1 MGSSPPAVSRKW
13 NKTHKDQ
20 MRCIQLIVQ
29 IWMYL
34 FLGGN
39 SYRLCVK
46 LWFQYLK
53 IRIIFQKALCS
64 IILKADRIVSNNTF
78 SFVYWSGQNFS
89 SFLTVPSWNEW
100 CLQIFKHS
108 FHSHKFF
115 LKKTFF
121 RLCFGFVRTFAFSL
135 LLIRI
140 LLRNFEWVGAC
151 VSVSFQ
157 TKKTLWKTKKHRELI
172 SDAIYLNG
180 SNEVFQLSFFFLWQ
194 ETLNLFQ
201 ISAIIT
207 VIVFIILP
215 QRIDSSSTH
224 RKENKPLG
232 IFQSF

>member
-1 MGSSPPAVSRKW
+1 MYIEVGKTSLHFWQFRVEMNGVYKSSS
-13 NKTHKDQ
+13 
-20 MRCIQLIVQ
+20 I
-29 IWMYL
+29 L
-34 FLGGN
+34 FILT
-39 SYRLCVK
+39 
-46 LWFQYLK
+46 
-53 IRIIFQKALCS
+53 IF
-64 IILKADRIVSNNTF
+64 
-78 SFVYWSGQNFS
+78 
-89 SFLTVPSWNEW
+89 
-100 CLQIFKHS
+100 
-108 FHSHKFF
+108 FF

-140 LLRNFEWVGAC
+140 LLRNCVWVGAC

-157 TKKTLWKTKKHRELI
+157 TKKTLWKTKKYRELI

-194 ETLNLFQ
+194 KTLNLFQ
-201 ISAIIT
+201 TSAIIT